1 VQGINGPPT
10 GGTLLELKVLFNNTA
25 FFAVYLSAAYGVLAS
40 LAGKD
45 VRLPFIS
52 EAADRQVGPPR

>member
-1 VQGINGPPT
+1 M
-10 GGTLLELKVLFNNTA
+10 LELKVLFNNTA